1 MVHTNSSD
9 GYRLVVYPIDT
20 MSGRSFLAEYPDIEG
35 CSGGGRTAEEA
46 VSCAE
51 ENRTALFQMLQEAGE
66 EIPVPT
72 NPYIAEYSGR
82 FVVRIPRSLH
92 GKLVRLAEEEGV
104 SLNQVVLMLLSRAD
118 EPSMI
123 RPETGIRKSAASKGS
138 TVRSPLLRR
147 SVP

>member
-1 MVHTNSSD
+1 MVKMNSSE

-20 MSGRSFLAEYPDIEG
+20 TSGKSFLAEYPDIEG

-51 ENRTALFQMLQEAGE
+51 ENRCALFEMMKEAGE

-72 NPYIAEYSGR
+72 NPYTAEYSGR

-104 SLNQVVLMLLSRAD
+104 SLNQVVLMLLSKAE
-118 EPSMI
+118 EPSRV
-123 RPETGIRKSAASKGS
+123 RPETEVRKNVAAKGS
-138 TVRSPLLRR
+138 TARASFLRR